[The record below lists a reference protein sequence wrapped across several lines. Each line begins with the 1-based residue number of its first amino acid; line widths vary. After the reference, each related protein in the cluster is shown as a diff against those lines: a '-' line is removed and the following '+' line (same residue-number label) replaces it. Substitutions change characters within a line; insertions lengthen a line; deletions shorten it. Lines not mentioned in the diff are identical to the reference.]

1 MKTKDLFNRIAG
13 NYDLMN
19 GLISM
24 GLDKGWRKRAIQ
36 FLQTVNDGCYLDIG
50 AGTADIGINIVS
62 ETPTATVFSL
72 DPAMEMLKLGIEKI
86 STGCLKKNRLPLIC
100 GNGLSLPFS
109 DLSFD
114 GVISAFCIRNIDDRT
129 KVAKEI
135 RRVIKPGG
143 RFVILDLWK
152 PESTIMAGLC
162 KIYNRT
168 VLPLTGAVLSEKEA
182 YQYLAQSIENFP
194 PAKEIA
200 TLFEK
205 QGFREVSVESLSGGI
220 VSIVYGVNS

>member
-1 MKTKDLFNRIAG
+1 MKTKELFNRIAD

-19 GLISM
+19 KLISM
-24 GLDKGWRKRAIQ
+24 GLDKGWRNRAVK
-36 FLQTVNDGCYLDIG
+36 FLQTVKDGSYLDIG

-72 DPAMEMLKLGIEKI
+72 DPAIKMLKLGIDKI
-86 STGCLKKNRLPLIC
+86 SAGGLEKDRLPLVC
-100 GNGLSLPFS
+100 GNGLFLPFS
-109 DLSFD
+109 DSSFD
-114 GVISAFCIRNIDDRT
+114 GVISSFCIRNIDDRAQ
-129 KVAKEI
+129 VAMEI
-135 RRVIKPGG
+135 RRVVKPGG

-162 KIYNRT
+162 KVYNGT
-168 VLPLTGAVLSEKEA
+168 VLPLTGAILSEKEA

-200 TLFEK
+200 TLFEDH
-205 QGFREVSVESLSGGI
+205 GFNEVSVESLSWGI
-220 VSIVYGVNS
+220 VSIVYGVRN